1 LKQISLDDLAR
12 DYDIDVNNLRE
23 ELRRRGLSLDDVNIY
38 ALNYVPMRL
47 QHIFFELNKLDL
59 IVIETRIIESKLL
72 LICAKI

>member
-1 LKQISLDDLAR
+1 MKQISLDDLAR

-23 ELRRRGLSLDDVNIY
+23 ELRRRGLSSDDVNIY

-59 IVIETRIIESKLL
+59 IVIEARIIESKLL